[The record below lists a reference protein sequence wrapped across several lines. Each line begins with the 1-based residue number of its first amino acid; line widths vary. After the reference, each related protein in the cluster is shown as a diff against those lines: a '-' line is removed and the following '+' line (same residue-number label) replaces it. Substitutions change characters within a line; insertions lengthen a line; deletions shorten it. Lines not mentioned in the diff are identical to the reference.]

1 MKKFITIIIALLTI
15 QSASAWSKAIHAGI
29 AAIADANLT
38 EQTKES
44 IRQALDG
51 RNIVYS
57 AQWMYDMA
65 ATKGYE
71 HTKDWRSVA
80 VAKNNKPLNAK
91 KSLNHKEDIVRRAQG
106 LEALIAAISA
116 IEAGGLTKEQ
126 LADNI
131 RYIVSIV
138 GDLHCPTHYIYP
150 EALAQRKMYYIYN
163 DKKYGYVSYWENN
176 AIAGTFNWK
185 SNEYVHML
193 NRKSPEQIA
202 QITKGSI
209 TKWVISNAASYRG
222 IYSMLENGKTFNR
235 KSLRLWQNTIYP
247 YSTEQVAIAGYRLAA
262 ILNGLFD
269 SNVPNVKIK

>member
-1 MKKFITIIIALLTI
+1 MKKFITIIVALLTI

-57 AQWMYDMA
+57 AHWMYDMEK
-65 ATKGYE
+65 TKGFE
-71 HTKDWRSVA
+71 QTKNWRSVA

-91 KSLNHKEDIVRRAQG
+91 KSLHHKEDIVRRAQG
-106 LEALIAAISA
+106 LEALAAAIRA
-116 IEAGGLTKEQ
+116 IESGKLSKEE
-126 LADNI
+126 LANNI
-131 RYIVSIV
+131 RYIVTIV

-150 EALAQRKMYYIYN
+150 EALELRKMSFTYN
-163 DKKYGYVSYWENN
+163 KKQSYVSYWEHTSV
-176 AIAGTFNWK
+176 AGTFNWK
-185 SNEYVHML
+185 SNEFVHQL

-202 QITKGSI
+202 AITKGSI
-209 TKWVISNAASYRG
+209 TNWVTKNAAEYRN
-222 IYSMLENGKTFNR
+222 IYTLLESGKTFDQKN
-235 KSLRLWQNTIYP
+235 LRLWQNNIYP
-247 YSTEQVAIAGYRLAA
+247 ISTEQVAIAGYRIAA

>member
-15 QSASAWSKAIHAGI
+15 QSASAWSKHIHAGI

-38 EQTKES
+38 EQAKEN

-57 AQWMYDMA
+57 AHWMYDMEN
-65 ATKGYE
+65 TKGYE
-71 HTKDWRSVA
+71 QNKNWRSVA

-106 LEALIAAISA
+106 LEALSAAIRA
-116 IEAGGLTKEQ
+116 IEAGNLTKEE
-126 LADNI
+126 LANNI
-131 RYIVSIV
+131 RYIVTIV

-150 EALAQRKMYYIYN
+150 EALAQRKSHYFYN
-163 DKKYGYVSYWENN
+163 NKKYGYVGYWEHNS
-176 AIAGTFNWK
+176 IAGTFNWK
-185 SNEYVHML
+185 SNEFVHQL

-202 QITKGSI
+202 AITKGSI
-209 TKWVISNAASYRG
+209 TNWVVSNAAEYRN
-222 IYSMLENGKTFNR
+222 IYSLLESGSKFDQKT
-235 KSLRLWQNTIYP
+235 LRLWQNNIYP
-247 YSTEQVAIAGYRLAA
+247 ISTEQVAVAGYRLAA

>member
-1 MKKFITIIIALLTI
+1 MKKFITIIVALLTI

-57 AQWMYDMA
+57 AHWMYDMEK
-65 ATKGYE
+65 TKGFE
-71 HTKDWRSVA
+71 QTKNWRSVA

-91 KSLNHKEDIVRRAQG
+91 KSLHHKEDIVRRAQG
-106 LEALIAAISA
+106 LEALAAAIRA
-116 IEAGGLTKEQ
+116 IESGKLSKEE
-126 LADNI
+126 LANNI
-131 RYIVSIV
+131 RYIVTIV

-150 EALAQRKMYYIYN
+150 EALELRKMHFTYN
-163 DKKYGYVSYWENN
+163 KKQSYVGYWEHTSV
-176 AIAGTFNWK
+176 AGTFNWK
-185 SNEYVHML
+185 SNEFVHQL
-193 NRKSPEQIA
+193 NRKSAEQIA
-202 QITKGSI
+202 AITKGSI
-209 TKWVISNAASYRG
+209 TNWVTKNAAEYRE
-222 IYSMLENGKTFNR
+222 IYSLLENGTTFSQ
-235 KSLRLWQNTIYP
+235 KSFRNWQNKIYP
-247 YSTEQVAIAGYRLAA
+247 ISTEQVAIAGYRLAA

>member
-1 MKKFITIIIALLTI
+1 MKKFITIIVALLTI

-57 AQWMYDMA
+57 AHWMYDMEK
-65 ATKGYE
+65 TKGFE
-71 HTKDWRSVA
+71 QTKNWRSVA

-91 KSLNHKEDIVRRAQG
+91 KSLHHKEDIVRRAQG
-106 LEALIAAISA
+106 LEALAAAIRA
-116 IEAGGLTKEQ
+116 IESGKLSKEE
-126 LADNI
+126 LANNI
-131 RYIVSIV
+131 RYIVTIV

-150 EALAQRKMYYIYN
+150 EALELRKMHFTYN
-163 DKKYGYVSYWENN
+163 KKQSYVSYWEHTSV
-176 AIAGTFNWK
+176 AGTFNWK
-185 SNEYVHML
+185 SNEFVHQL
-193 NRKSPEQIA
+193 NRKSAEQIA
-202 QITKGSI
+202 AITKGSI
-209 TKWVISNAASYRG
+209 TNWVTKNAAEYRE
-222 IYSMLENGKTFNR
+222 IYSLLENGTTFSQKDFRN
-235 KSLRLWQNTIYP
+235 WQNKIYP
-247 YSTEQVAIAGYRLAA
+247 ISTEQVAIAGYRLAA

>member
-1 MKKFITIIIALLTI
+1 MKKFITIIVALLTI

-57 AQWMYDMA
+57 AHWMYDMEK
-65 ATKGYE
+65 TKGFE
-71 HTKDWRSVA
+71 QTKNWRSVA

-91 KSLNHKEDIVRRAQG
+91 KSLHHKEDIVRRAQG
-106 LEALIAAISA
+106 LEALAAAIRA
-116 IEAGGLTKEQ
+116 IESGKLSKEE
-126 LADNI
+126 LANNI
-131 RYIVSIV
+131 RYIVTIV

-150 EALAQRKMYYIYN
+150 EALELRKMHFTYN
-163 DKKYGYVSYWENN
+163 KKQSYVGYWEHTSV
-176 AIAGTFNWK
+176 AGTFNWK
-185 SNEYVHML
+185 SNEFVHQL
-193 NRKSPEQIA
+193 NRKSAEQIA
-202 QITKGSI
+202 AITKGSI
-209 TKWVISNAASYRG
+209 TNWVTKNAAEYRE
-222 IYSMLENGKTFNR
+222 IYSLLENDTTFSQ
-235 KSLRLWQNTIYP
+235 KSFRNWQNKIYP
-247 YSTEQVAIAGYRLAA
+247 ISTEQVAIAGYRLAA

>member
-1 MKKFITIIIALLTI
+1 MKKFITIIVALLTI

-57 AQWMYDMA
+57 AHWMYDMDK
-65 ATKGYE
+65 TKGFE
-71 HTKDWRSVA
+71 QTKNWRSVA

-91 KSLNHKEDIVRRAQG
+91 KTLHHKEDIVRRAQG
-106 LEALIAAISA
+106 LEALAAAIRA
-116 IEAGGLTKEQ
+116 IEAGNLTKEQ

-131 RYIVSIV
+131 RYIVTIV

-150 EALAQRKMYYIYN
+150 EALAQRKMHYFYN
-163 DKKYGYVSYWENN
+163 GKKYNYVSYWEHNSV
-176 AIAGTFNWK
+176 AGTFNWK
-185 SNEYVHML
+185 SNEFVHQL

-202 QITKGSI
+202 AITKGSI
-209 TKWVISNAASYRG
+209 TNWVTKNAAEYRN
-222 IYSMLENGKTFNR
+222 IYTLLESGKTFDQKN
-235 KSLRLWQNTIYP
+235 LRLWQNNIYP
-247 YSTEQVAIAGYRLAA
+247 ISTEQVAIAGYRIAA
-262 ILNGLFD
+262 ILNVLFD